1 MQNPFGNGGNGDND
15 NNNNEGPNGLPVPPN
30 YATVVKEDNG
40 DIRIGKVGFSYTT
53 FLFSFLVPIFR
64 GDWYNFLC
72 MIGVNLGI
80 VLGLYSIHFS
90 SFQTF
95 NIATSILQFALSFV
109 WGYLYNLMYFRHLFN
124 RGFKPATQRSKDL
137 LEKSGYLPKPK
148 QK

>member
-1 MQNPFGNGGNGDND
+1 MQNPFGNDDQGEND
-15 NNNNEGPNGLPVPPN
+15 NNEGPNGLPLPPN

-40 DIRIGKVGFSYTT
+40 DLRIGKVGFSYTT

-80 VLGLYSIHFS
+80 VLGLYSIHFTS
-90 SFQTF
+90 IQTF
-95 NIATSILQFALSFV
+95 STVTSILQFALSFV

-137 LEKSGYLPKPK
+137 LEKSGYLPKEK
-148 QK
+148 AAK

>member
-1 MQNPFGNGGNGDND
+1 MQNPFGNGDNGD
-15 NNNNEGPNGLPVPPN
+15 NNEGPNGIPVPPN
-30 YATVVKEDNG
+30 YATVVKEGNG

-90 SFQTF
+90 SMQIFSTV
-95 NIATSILQFALSFV
+95 TSVLQFVLSFV

-137 LEKSGYLPKPK
+137 LTKSGYLKTK
-148 QK
+148 KD

>member
-1 MQNPFGNGGNGDND
+1 MQNPFGNDDNGD
-15 NNNNEGPNGLPVPPN
+15 NNEGPNGIPVPPN

-72 MIGVNLGI
+72 MTGVNLGM
-80 VLGLYSIHFS
+80 VLGLYSIHFTS
-90 SFQTF
+90 VQAFSTVY
-95 NIATSILQFALSFV
+95 SILQFALSFL

-124 RGFKPATQRSKDL
+124 RGFKPATERSKDL
-137 LEKSGYLPKPK
+137 LEKSGYLKTK
-148 QK
+148 KD